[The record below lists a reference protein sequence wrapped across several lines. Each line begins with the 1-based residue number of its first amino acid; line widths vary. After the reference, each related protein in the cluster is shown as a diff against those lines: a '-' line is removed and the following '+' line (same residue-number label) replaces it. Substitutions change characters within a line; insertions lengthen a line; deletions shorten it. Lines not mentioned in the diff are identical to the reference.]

1 MDISSSGYILF
12 WFGYRVT
19 DWVAGWL
26 LYYSSQRHFS
36 LTSHGAV
43 RSSGAGVYSTLEKR
57 FVLVVGKEEEEEAE
71 AATKDIQV
79 TSAGRDGH
87 SSVAVGVVAE
97 GIKESN

>member
-1 MDISSSGYILF
+1 MPF
-12 WFGYRVT
+12 APR
-19 DWVAGWL
+19 
-26 LYYSSQRHFS
+26 
-36 LTSHGAV
+36 
-43 RSSGAGVYSTLEKR
+43 GAGVYSTLEKR

-97 GIKESN
+97 GIEESN